1 MGTKFIFVT
10 GGVCSS
16 LGKGLTCASIGMLL
30 ERKGLKVGILKL
42 DPYLNVDP
50 GTMSPYQHGEVYVTD
65 DGAETD
71 LDLGHYFRYTNCK
84 LSSVSNATSGQ
95 IYNTVIRRERRG
107 DYLGKTVQVIPH
119 ITDEIKQRI
128 LAVSKQEI
136 QPDVVLVE
144 IGGTAGDIESL
155 PYMEAIRQFRYEHP
169 GHSINIHLT
178 YVPFLKAAGEVKT
191 KPTQVSVQGLRAI
204 GLMPDLLICRSE
216 VSLNDEVKEKISQFC
231 SVPRP
236 AVFDEVDVAHSIYEV
251 PLDLKRQKIDDAIV
265 EMLELKN
272 GPVDLSD
279 WVEIIEKIKNPKGE
293 VTVAI
298 VGKYVQHQDAYK
310 SVFEALHHGALASG
324 FKLKLKCIEADR
336 LDGKSDISKE
346 LAGCDGC
353 LVPGGFGERGWEGK
367 IATAKYCRE
376 NKIPYFGICL
386 GMQVMAVEFARH
398 QLNLKDANST
408 EIDAYTKNPIISLL
422 SEQKEVTDLGGTMR
436 LGAYPCKLKSHSK
449 AAKAYDADV
458 ISERHRHRY
467 EFNNKYQ
474 KAMEEAGFEITGV
487 LEDGNLCEISEIKG
501 HPWMVG
507 VQFHPEFKSK
517 PIEPHPLFRDFIK
530 ATISHKAK
538 AHGK

>member
-30 ERKGLKVGILKL
+30 ERKGLRVAILKL

-71 LDLGHYFRYTNCK
+71 LDLGHYFRYTNCP
-84 LSSVSNATSGQ
+84 LSSMSNATSGQ

-128 LAVSKQEI
+128 IAVSKQEPH
-136 QPDVVLVE
+136 PDVVLVE

-169 GHSINIHLT
+169 GFSINIHLT
-178 YVPFLKAAGEVKT
+178 YVPYLKAAGEVKT
-191 KPTQVSVQGLRAI
+191 KPTQYSVQGLRAI

-216 VSLNDEVKEKISQFC
+216 VSLSDEVKEKISQFC
-231 SVPRP
+231 SVPRN
-236 AVFDEVDVAHSIYEV
+236 AVFDEVDVDHSIYEV

-265 EMLELKN
+265 HMLGLKN

-293 VTVAI
+293 VTIAI

-324 FKLKLKCIEADR
+324 FKLKLKCIEADK
-336 LDGKSDISKE
+336 LEANSDISKM
-346 LAGCDGC
+346 LQGCDGC

-367 IATAKYCRE
+367 IMTAKHCRE
-376 NKIPYFGICL
+376 HKIPYFGICL

-398 QLNLKDANST
+398 ELKLKDANST
-408 EIDAYTKNPIISLL
+408 EIDAYTSNPIISLL

-436 LGAYPCKLKSHSK
+436 LGAYPCKMKSHSK
-449 AAKAYDADV
+449 ASIAYESETV
-458 ISERHRHRY
+458 SERHRHRY
-467 EFNNKYQ
+467 EFNNKYLNQ
-474 KAMEEAGFEITGV
+474 MEQAGFEVTGI
-487 LEDGNLCEISEIKG
+487 LENGNLCEIAEIKG
-501 HPWMVG
+501 HPWMLG

-517 PIEPHPLFRDFIK
+517 PIKPHPLFRDFIK
-530 ATISHKAK
+530 AAIAHKTK